1 MVPRNSIDQ
10 LLRDIDEILGVSS
23 DQSIPLWFQEVQL
36 INFSGT
42 STLRVCPDLDISL
55 WLREIIHCSDDFRRC
70 NFAPFKINDL
80 AGETFSHAEMTKSG
94 FVRLVLGK

>member
-10 LLRDIDEILGVSS
+10 LLRDIDA
-23 DQSIPLWFQEVQL
+23 
-36 INFSGT
+36 
-42 STLRVCPDLDISL
+42 LRVCPDLDISL